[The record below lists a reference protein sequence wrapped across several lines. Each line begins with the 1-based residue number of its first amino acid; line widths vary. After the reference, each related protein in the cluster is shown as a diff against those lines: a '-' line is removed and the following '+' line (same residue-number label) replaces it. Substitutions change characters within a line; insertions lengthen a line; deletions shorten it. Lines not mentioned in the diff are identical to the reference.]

1 MIHNLQR
8 IHENLEDMSMI
19 HDLWV
24 YEDFPATEA
33 VVMKFYRDGERTS
46 IRSVTFETARKH
58 YRACLGIGYYPVD

>member
-1 MIHNLQR
+1 
-8 IHENLEDMSMI
+8 MI